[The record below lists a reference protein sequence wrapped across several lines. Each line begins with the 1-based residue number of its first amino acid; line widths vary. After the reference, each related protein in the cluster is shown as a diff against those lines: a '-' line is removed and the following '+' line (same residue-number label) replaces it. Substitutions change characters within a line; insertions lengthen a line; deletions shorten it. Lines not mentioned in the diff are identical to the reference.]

1 MRKFLWLLVLMFFVQ
16 SLFANESV
24 PAAISKVESWIKE
37 RYKDSPRAR
46 KYVEQQLDVIIDSL
60 ERDEVKIRKM
70 REKFPQAFLSAEELF
85 EIAEKYF
92 KADNNKEAVKWYRMA
107 AEKGHAESQYAYA
120 LSLLD
125 RNGIKKNKKEVEVW
139 LKKAAD
145 QGHAYAREV
154 LYLLKDFPK
163 LFIDCQNISEFR
175 KIQYMGSKEK
185 AVPAD
190 HLKNFHFNRRAPA
203 KK

>member
-1 MRKFLWLLVLMFFVQ
+1 MKKFLWLLVLMFFVH

-37 RYKDSPRAR
+37 QYKDSSRAR
-46 KYVEQQLDVIIDSL
+46 KYVEQQLDVVIDSL

-125 RNGIKKNKKEVEVW
+125 RNGIKKNKKEAVVW
-139 LKKAAD
+139 LKKAAEK
-145 QGHAYAREV
+145 GHKKA
-154 LYLLKDFPK
+154 
-163 LFIDCQNISEFR
+163 
-175 KIQYMGSKEK
+175 KETLQK
-185 AVPAD
+185 AG
-190 HLKNFHFNRRAPA
+190 F
-203 KK
+203 